1 MEQSITIVNRLGLHA
16 RAAAKLVEC
25 ASRFGSHITITRDT
39 QSVDAKSIM
48 SVMLLAAGQGTSL
61 KLVIEGD
68 DAPEAMAALTALI
81 AGRFGEPD

>member
-1 MEQSITIVNRLGLHA
+1 
-16 RAAAKLVEC
+16 
-25 ASRFGSHITITRDT
+25 
-39 QSVDAKSIM
+39 VDAKSIM

-81 AGRFGEPD
+81 ADRFGEPD